1 MDYKFLENK
10 YSKWYFNIVANAR
23 FRVLEGY
30 SEKHHIIPKSLGGQD
45 SDENLVSL
53 TAREHFICHWLLTKM
68 VSLKKHQYQM
78 WNAFS
83 CMLYLENREQHRYK
97 ITGQKF
103 EIIKKEGSKIKSWK
117 MRGEKNPMFGK
128 THSEESRLKISKAHA
143 GKLVSNI
150 TKEKLRN
157 NMLGMAK
164 TETHKS
170 SLKKVWEETR
180 EQRSGSNHHS
190 YGKKLSVERKEKIR
204 QGVLN
209 MPLYTCEHCAKTTT
223 KGNYKRWHGD
233 KCKLVQ
239 GVLKFHA

>member
-53 TAREHFICHWLLTKM
+53 
-68 VSLKKHQYQM
+68 
-78 WNAFS
+78 
-83 CMLYLENREQHRYK
+83 
-97 ITGQKF
+97 
-103 EIIKKEGSKIKSWK
+103 
-117 MRGEKNPMFGK
+117 
-128 THSEESRLKISKAHA
+128 
-143 GKLVSNI
+143 
-150 TKEKLRN
+150 
-157 NMLGMAK
+157 
-164 TETHKS
+164 
-170 SLKKVWEETR
+170 
-180 EQRSGSNHHS
+180 
-190 YGKKLSVERKEKIR
+190 
-204 QGVLN
+204 
-209 MPLYTCEHCAKTTT
+209 YTCEHCAKTTT

>member
-30 SEKHHIIPKSLGGQD
+30 SEK
-45 SDENLVSL
+45 
-53 TAREHFICHWLLTKM
+53 
-68 VSLKKHQYQM
+68 
-78 WNAFS
+78 
-83 CMLYLENREQHRYK
+83 
-97 ITGQKF
+97 
-103 EIIKKEGSKIKSWK
+103 
-117 MRGEKNPMFGK
+117 
-128 THSEESRLKISKAHA
+128 
-143 GKLVSNI
+143 
-150 TKEKLRN
+150 
-157 NMLGMAK
+157 
-164 TETHKS
+164 
-170 SLKKVWEETR
+170 
-180 EQRSGSNHHS
+180 HHS